1 MPTISA
7 ANAVKGVGGFVK
19 SVAYQED
26 EIASIPYKCRLNS
39 GQSKRLPPFRW
50 CAHES
55 FANRL
60 CLFVSCALFVNFR
73 LENRILGDIK
83 VNTR

>member
-39 GQSKRLPPFRW
+39 GQSKGLPTFVGVRMNPLPTA
-50 CAHES
+50 CV
-55 FANRL
+55 
-60 CLFVSCALFVNFR
+60 CLYRVRYLLISV
-73 LENRILGDIK
+73 
-83 VNTR
+83 